1 MQNDV
6 RNEVRA
12 KIVSFKA
19 ELPDISSV
27 ERFLDEEL
35 QSFSQQFSRAQ
46 RALTELYNDDTFY
59 VMTIHSWLSDVTS
72 SVACVTFILFLWVL
86 QVPVMKYCMH
96 RLFIFIFLGANFHN
110 ILLAL

>member
-1 MQNDV
+1 MFHQMQNDV

-19 ELPDISSV
+19 ELPDTSSV

-46 RALTELYNDDTFY
+46 RALTALYNDDTFY

-86 QVPVMKYCMH
+86 QGSLLLFSHVQAH
-96 RLFIFIFLGANFHN
+96 RLY
-110 ILLAL
+110 